1 MWVNNAE
8 KVSLLSKK
16 TVSTA
21 ALFLTERIDNQ
32 QKRDDVCGVFL
43 PPVESSIAVGV
54 NEVELF
60 MSEQTHLPK
69 GENSKSQHSAISANF
84 E

>member
-1 MWVNNAE
+1 MMC
-8 KVSLLSKK
+8 S
-16 TVSTA
+16 
-21 ALFLTERIDNQ
+21 
-32 QKRDDVCGVFL
+32 VFL
-43 PPVESSIAVGV
+43 PPVKSSIAVGV

-60 MSEQTHLPK
+60 MSEQMHLPK